1 MQGCKCH
8 RKFSNSRESVIDFD
22 LRVLHTATYRLIQ
35 EYKMGSIGVQD
46 VMTIKYVLL
55 FFMSSLSINTYV
67 PHSHISPL
75 VFTLTLL
82 PLLRATSAHPDSD
95 VRIVTVTS
103 FVHSNVKPAMLPHG
117 FKTRE
122 DFNGPDTKEEREK
135 KGDTFQLR
143 TNRYGL
149 SKLAN
154 ILATRVLGEKLST
167 EASRNGNGRDVL
179 ALSVHPAAVATEGN
193 YTAAATLPWP
203 FSLLARAFVSLIFDT
218 PAQGA
223 RCIVDAATAP
233 EFRSNHT
240 NSNGDANLKEEYQG
254 AYLESKTK
262 VLKRL
267 FGEGGGKVSVRRG
280 DLSELAKDEN
290 LARECWALTE
300 RVLREEGI
308 EVEGF

>member
-1 MQGCKCH
+1 
-8 RKFSNSRESVIDFD
+8 
-22 LRVLHTATYRLIQ
+22 
-35 EYKMGSIGVQD
+35 
-46 VMTIKYVLL
+46 
-55 FFMSSLSINTYV
+55 
-67 PHSHISPL
+67 
-75 VFTLTLL
+75 
-82 PLLRATSAHPDSD
+82 
-95 VRIVTVTS
+95 
-103 FVHSNVKPAMLPHG
+103 MLPHG
-117 FKTRE
+117 FKSRE

-154 ILATRVLGEKLST
+154 ILATRVLGEKLSANAT
-167 EASRNGNGRDVL
+167 QYGSGNGRDVL
-179 ALSVHPAAVATEGN
+179 ALTVHPAAVATEGN
-193 YTAAATLPWP
+193 YTAAATFPWP
-203 FSLLARAFVSLIFDT
+203 FSLLARAFVTLIFDT

-240 NSNGDANLKEEYQG
+240 SNGGDASLKEEYQG

-280 DLSELAKDEN
+280 DLSELARDEN